1 MSAHTQERLANF
13 RRIEHAGWERLAG
26 GYDTYF
32 SDVAAQMIDPILEA
46 AVP

>member
-1 MSAHTQERLANF
+1 MSANTQERLANF

-32 SDVAAQMIDPILEA
+32 SDVAAQMIDPILDA